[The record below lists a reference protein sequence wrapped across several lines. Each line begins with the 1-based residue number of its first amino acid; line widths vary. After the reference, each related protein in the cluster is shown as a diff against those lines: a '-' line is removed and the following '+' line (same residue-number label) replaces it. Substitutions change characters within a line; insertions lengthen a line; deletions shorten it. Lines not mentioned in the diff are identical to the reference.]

1 VSHSSSPLSRPFP
14 TCQQRTDEL
23 NDALRNTPRS
33 PCVDQMEAD
42 IEAYYRKAQIGEL
55 AAVRRTHGGMLY
67 YEITEIGGTN
77 PKLGRV
83 YVRGHGAFYMKH
95 GKNCWQ
101 PKGQTTL
108 VVPTGPVV
116 AWALEY
122 PGGAFGFMTFKAS
135 DYPFP

>member
-1 VSHSSSPLSRPFP
+1 MSHSSSRPSRPFP
-14 TCQQRTDEL
+14 THQQRRDALKE
-23 NDALRNTPRS
+23 ALRNTPHS
-33 PCVDQMEAD
+33 PCVDQTEAD

-67 YEITEIGGTN
+67 YEITEIDGTT

-83 YVRGHGAFYMKH
+83 YVRAHGAFYMKH
-95 GKNCWQ
+95 GKNCRE

-108 VVPTGPVV
+108 VVPTAPVV

-122 PGGAFGFMTFKAS
+122 PRGAFGFATFKAS
-135 DYPFP
+135 D